1 MTYKILNTQAN
12 EETITTTV
20 EYNFDGVVVT
30 VDIPHF
36 MPQSE
41 LDIETGILNRAAS
54 EKRKLDSTEFNKTL
68 LLNIPIG
75 EEKPIQDI
83 IELNKTTLSSI
94 IVGEEKPI

>member
-20 EYNFDGVVVT
+20 EYNFDGVMVT

-41 LDIETGILNRAAS
+41 SDIETGILNRAVS
-54 EKRKLDSTEFNKTL
+54 ELRKLDATEFNKTL

-75 EEKPIQDI
+75 EEK
-83 IELNKTTLSSI
+83 SI
-94 IVGEEKPI
+94 N

>member
-54 EKRKLDSTEFNKTL
+54 EKR
-68 LLNIPIG
+68 
-75 EEKPIQDI
+75 
-83 IELNKTTLSSI
+83 
-94 IVGEEKPI
+94 

>member
-20 EYNFDGVVVT
+20 EYNFDGVMVT

-41 LDIETGILNRAAS
+41 SDIETGILNRSAS
-54 EKRKLDSTEFNKTL
+54 ELRKLDATEFNKTL

-75 EEKPIQDI
+75 EEK
-83 IELNKTTLSSI
+83 SI
-94 IVGEEKPI
+94 N